1 MKVLKFGGTSVG
13 SPENIRQVV
22 EIIKQQ
28 QQHDR
33 ELLIVV
39 SAFAGVTD
47 QLIQLADLA
56 ARGDKKYGYLLQDIK
71 DKNKQFAA
79 ALIPTQQRAKQNKYL
94 EQVFREL
101 EEVSHGIFL
110 LRELTPRS
118 VDLIMSFG
126 ERLSAFTINEYACT
140 IGLRSDYMD
149 ARVLLVTN
157 EEFGR
162 ATINFQES
170 AEKIKEFWKENSGLK
185 IITGFIAATEKG
197 ITTTLGR
204 GGSDLSASIFG
215 AALQAQEVQIW
226 TDVNGVMS
234 ADPRKV
240 PDAFSLAALSY
251 EEAMEL
257 SHFGARII
265 HPPTIQPVLERT
277 IPVRILNTFQ
287 PDFKGTLI
295 RKKPQP
301 SGSYA
306 KGITSI
312 DNIALLTIKGSGM
325 VGVTGISSRLF
336 STLARASINVIL
348 ISQASSEHSICV
360 AVSPENAELAKTR
373 IEKEFALEIKV
384 HMVDRVV
391 IEKELSIIAIVGE
404 HMRHKPGISGRLFNA
419 LGEKAINVVAIAQ
432 GSSELNISVVVA
444 RNDEVRALKT
454 VHEAFFA
461 QRSVMSLFIMGV
473 GRIGAALIKQIQDNY
488 HALLAEEQLELRV
501 VGLANSRRMLIDP
514 EGIGLDNW
522 WENLAQS
529 SLKTDTG
536 QLIKHIESLNLN
548 NSVVVDCTA
557 SAEFSNDCPRIMKTG
572 TSLVAA
578 NKHATTGADAFYREL
593 HQIAREYKVHF
604 LYETN
609 VGAGL
614 PIISTLRDLMQS
626 GDRIIKIE
634 AVLSGTLSYIFNS
647 FHGERKFSEIV
658 AEAMRKGYTEP
669 DPRTDLSG
677 LDVARKLLILVREI
691 GEKIELEDIQVD
703 QLLPDECQTS
713 AGVEHFFQV
722 LSKQDKNFEK
732 LKKRA
737 EERDSILRY
746 IAIYEKGEARV
757 VLKQVDADHPFY
769 NLKSSDNIVAFTTS
783 RYQDTPLVIRGAGAG
798 AEVTAAGVMAD
809 IFKIATAVIKK
820 RSF

>member
-13 SPENIRQVV
+13 SPESIRQVV
-22 EIIKQQ
+22 KIIVRQQ
-28 QQHDR
+28 QQDQD
-33 ELLIVV
+33 LLVVV
-39 SAFAGVTD
+39 SAFAGVTN
-47 QLIQLADLA
+47 QLIDLADLA
-56 ARGDKKYGYLLQDIK
+56 AQGNKHYRSLLADIK
-71 DKNKQFAA
+71 TKHTDFATQ
-79 ALIPTQQRAKQNKYL
+79 LIPADQK
-94 EQVFREL
+94 REL
-101 EEVSHGIFL
+101 TDYLKPVFKELVEVSHGIFL

-126 ERLSAFTINEYACT
+126 ERLSAFIINAYAQT
-140 IGLRSDYMD
+140 TGLQSDFVD
-149 ARVLLVTN
+149 ARSLLVTN
-157 EEFGR
+157 DEFGR
-162 ATINFQES
+162 ATIDFQRS
-170 AEKIKEFWKENSGLK
+170 TKNIRQFWQAASGLK

-234 ADPRKV
+234 ADPHKV
-240 PDAFSLAALSY
+240 PQAFPLATLSY

-265 HPPTIQPVLERT
+265 HPPTIQPVLERN
-277 IPVRILNTFQ
+277 IPVRILNTFE

-295 RKKPQP
+295 QKEPQP
-301 SGSYA
+301 TGFYA

-325 VGVTGISSRLF
+325 VGVTGISARLF
-336 STLARASINVIL
+336 SALAQAKINVIL

-360 AVSPENAELAKTR
+360 AVSPENAELAKAN

-384 HMVDRVV
+384 HMVDRVM
-391 IEKELSIIAIVGE
+391 IEKDLSVIAIVGE

-432 GSSELNISVVVA
+432 GSSELNISVVVG
-444 RNDEVRALKT
+444 RNDETRALKT

-461 QRSVMSLFIMGV
+461 RRSVLSLMIMGV
-473 GRIGAALIKQIQDNY
+473 GRIGSALINQIKANY
-488 HALLAEEQLELRV
+488 QTLLDQQQLELRV
-501 VGLANSRRMLIDP
+501 VGLANSKKMLIQPD
-514 EGIGLDNW
+514 GIDLTGW
-522 WENLAQS
+522 QTQLANSQT
-529 SLKTDTG
+529 KTDM
-536 QLIKHIESLNLN
+536 QVLIQEIRVMNLN
-548 NSVVVDCTA
+548 NCVLVDCTA
-557 SAEFSNDCPRIMKTG
+557 SAVLSNHYGAIMQTG

-578 NKHATTGADAFYREL
+578 NKIATTGSYDYYQQL
-593 HQIAREYKVHF
+593 HRIAQQHKVHF

-614 PIISTLRDLMQS
+614 PILSTLRDLMQS

-647 FHGERKFSEIV
+647 FQGDRRFSAV
-658 AEAMRKGYTEP
+658 VQEAMDRGYTEP
-669 DPRTDLSG
+669 DPRVDLKG
-677 LDVARKLLILVREI
+677 LDVSRKLLILVREI
-691 GEKIELEDIQVD
+691 GKRIELSDIGVD
-703 QLLPDECQTS
+703 QLLPEECRE
-713 AGVEHFFQV
+713 AEGVEAFFQS
-722 LSKQDKNFEK
+722 LAKYDPEFEK
-732 LKKRA
+732 LKQKA
-737 EERDSILRY
+737 EKQASILRY
-746 IAIYEKGEARV
+746 IAIYEAGQARI
-757 VLKQVDADHPFY
+757 VLRQVDSGHPFY

-783 RYQDTPLVIRGAGAG
+783 RYKETPLVIRGAGAG
-798 AEVTAAGVMAD
+798 ADVTAAGVMAD

-820 RSF
+820 RAF